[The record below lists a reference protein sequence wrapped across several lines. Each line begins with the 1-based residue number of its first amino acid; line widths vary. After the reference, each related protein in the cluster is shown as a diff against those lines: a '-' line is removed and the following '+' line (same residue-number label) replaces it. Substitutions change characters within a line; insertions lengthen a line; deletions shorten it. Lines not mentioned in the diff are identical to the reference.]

1 MHQFHLRCVQNWLV
15 VNTPDAQARPANPS
29 PDEVASTL
37 RQIQPAETRQKASQ
51 AASQQ
56 PTPTAS
62 DRVNNSVAG
71 AS

>member
-1 MHQFHLRCVQNWLV
+1 MQNLLV
-15 VNTPDAQARPANPS
+15 MNTPDALARPTDPS

-37 RQIQPAETRQKASQ
+37 RQIQPAETRQQASQ

-62 DRVNNSVAG
+62 GRVNHSVTG

>member
-1 MHQFHLRCVQNWLV
+1 MHQFHLRGVQNWLV
-15 VNTPDAQARPANPS
+15 MNTPDALARPANLS

-37 RQIQPAETRQKASQ
+37 RQIEPAETRQQASQ

-56 PTPTAS
+56 PTPTPS
-62 DRVNNSVAG
+62 GRVNNSLAC

>member
-1 MHQFHLRCVQNWLV
+1 MHQFHLRWVQNSLV
-15 VNTPDAQARPANPS
+15 MNNPDALARPANPS

-37 RQIQPAETRQKASQ
+37 RQIHPAETRQQVLQ

-56 PTPTAS
+56 PRPTAS
-62 DRVNNSVAG
+62 GRVNNSVAG

>member
-1 MHQFHLRCVQNWLV
+1 MHQFHLRWVQNWLV
-15 VNTPDAQARPANPS
+15 MNTPDALARPANPS

-37 RQIQPAETRQKASQ
+37 RQIEPAEMRQQASQ

-62 DRVNNSVAG
+62 GSVNNSVAG

>member
-1 MHQFHLRCVQNWLV
+1 MHQFHLRWVQNSLV
-15 VNTPDAQARPANPS
+15 MNTPDALARPANPLA
-29 PDEVASTL
+29 DEVASTL
-37 RQIQPAETRQKASQ
+37 RQIHPAETRQHVLQ

-62 DRVNNSVAG
+62 GRVNNSVAG

>member
-1 MHQFHLRCVQNWLV
+1 MHQFHLRGVQNWLV
-15 VNTPDAQARPANPS
+15 MNTPDALARPANPS
-29 PDEVASTL
+29 PDEVASSL
-37 RQIQPAETRQKASQ
+37 RQIQLAETRQQASQ

-62 DRVNNSVAG
+62 GRVNNSLAC